1 MTAYIIGRIAVTDP
15 DRYPDYTAET
25 PALIA
30 KHGGRFVVRG
40 GSPATLEGSEE
51 TRRIVVIEFP
61 NRAAAEAFYNDPA
74 YQPVR
79 AIRWAAAESELILV
93 DGV

>member
-1 MTAYIIGRIAVTDP
+1 MSAYIVGRIAVNNP
-15 DRYPDYTAET
+15 ERYPDYTAET

-40 GSPATLEGSEE
+40 GSPATLEGPQE

-61 NRAAAEAFYNDPA
+61 SRAAAEAFYNDPVYA
-74 YQPVR
+74 PVR
-79 AIRWAAAESELILV
+79 AIRWEAADSELILV

>member
-15 DRYPDYTAET
+15 ERYPDYTSQT

-40 GSPATLEGSEE
+40 GAPATLEGPDE
-51 TRRIVVIEFP
+51 TRRMVVIEFP
-61 NRAAAEAFYNDPA
+61 SRAAAKTFYSDPA
-74 YQPVR
+74 YEPVR

-93 DGV
+93 DGA

>member
-1 MTAYIIGRIAVTDP
+1 MSAYIIGRITVTDP

-30 KHGGRFVVRG
+30 RHGGRFVVRG
-40 GSPATLEGSEE
+40 GAPATLEGPEE

-61 NRAAAEAFYNDPA
+61 SRAAVEAFYNDPA
-74 YQPVR
+74 YEPVR
-79 AIRWAAAESELILV
+79 AIRWAAVSELILV
-93 DGV
+93 DGA

>member
-1 MTAYIIGRIAVTDP
+1 MSAYIIARINVTDP

-40 GSPATLEGSEE
+40 GEPATLEGPEE
-51 TRRIVVIEFP
+51 DRRIGVIAFP
-61 NRAAAEAFYNDPA
+61 DRAAAESD
-74 YQPVR
+74 
-79 AIRWAAAESELILV
+79 LILV

>member
-1 MTAYIIGRIAVTDP
+1 MSAYIIARITVTDP
-15 DRYPDYTAET
+15 ERYPDYTAET

-40 GSPATLEGSEE
+40 GSPATLEGPEE
-51 TRRIVVIEFP
+51 TQRIVVIEFP
-61 NRAAAEAFYNDPA
+61 RRAAAEAFYNDPDYEA
-74 YQPVR
+74 VR
-79 AIRWAAAESELILV
+79 AIRWEAAESELILV

>member
-1 MTAYIIGRIAVTDP
+1 MTAYIIARIEITDP
-15 DRYPDYTAET
+15 ERYPDYVAET

-40 GSPATLEGSEE
+40 GNPETLEGPAEG
-51 TRRIVVIEFP
+51 RRIVIIAFP
-61 NRAAAEAFYNDPA
+61 DRAAAEAFHNDAA
-74 YQPVR
+74 YEPVR
-79 AIRWAAAESELILV
+79 AIRWEAAESELILV

>member
-1 MTAYIIGRIAVTDP
+1 MSAYIIACITVTDP
-15 DRYPDYTAET
+15 ERYPDYTAET

-40 GSPATLEGSEE
+40 GSPTTLEGPEE

-61 NRAAAEAFYNDPA
+61 SRAAAEAFYNDPVYA
-74 YQPVR
+74 PVR
-79 AIRWAAAESELILV
+79 AIRWEAADSELILV

>member
-1 MTAYIIGRIAVTDP
+1 MSAYIIGRITVTDP

-30 KHGGRFVVRG
+30 RHGGRFVVRG
-40 GSPATLEGSEE
+40 GAPATLEGPEE

-61 NRAAAEAFYNDPA
+61 SRAAVEAFYNDPA
-74 YQPVR
+74 YEPVR
-79 AIRWAAAESELILV
+79 TIRWEAAESELILV

>member
-1 MTAYIIGRIAVTDP
+1 MTAYIIGRITVEDP
-15 DRYPDYTAET
+15 DRYPDYTDET

-40 GSPATLEGSEE
+40 GAPATLEGPEE

-61 NRAAAEAFYNDPA
+61 SRAAAEAFYNDPDYEA
-74 YQPVR
+74 VR
-79 AIRWAAAESELILV
+79 AIRWEAAVSELIIV

>member
-1 MTAYIIGRIAVTDP
+1 MSAYIIARINVTDP

-30 KHGGRFVVRG
+30 KHGGRIVVRG
-40 GSPATLEGSEE
+40 GDPATLEGPEE

-61 NRAAAEAFYNDPA
+61 DRAAAEAFYNDAA
-74 YQPVR
+74 YVPVR
-79 AIRWAAAESELILV
+79 AIRWEAAESELILV
-93 DGV
+93 DGA

>member
-1 MTAYIIGRIAVTDP
+1 MTAYIIVRITVTNP
-15 DRYPDYTAET
+15 ERYPDYTAET

-40 GSPATLEGSEE
+40 GAPTALEGPEE
-51 TRRIVVIEFP
+51 ARRIVVIEFP
-61 NRAAAEAFYNDPA
+61 SRAAAEAFYNDPA
-74 YQPVR
+74 YAQVR
-79 AIRWAAAESELILV
+79 AIRWEAAESELILV

>member
-1 MTAYIIGRIAVTDP
+1 MSAYIIGRITVLDP
-15 DRYPDYTAET
+15 DRYPDYTDET

-40 GSPATLEGSEE
+40 GAASTLEGPEE

-61 NRAAAEAFYNDPA
+61 SRAAAEAFYNDPD
-74 YQPVR
+74 YGPVR
-79 AIRWAAAESELILV
+79 AIRWEAAESELILV

>member
-1 MTAYIIGRIAVTDP
+1 MSAYIIARITVTDP
-15 DRYPDYTAET
+15 ERYPDYTAET

-40 GSPATLEGSEE
+40 GAMSSLEGPEE

-61 NRAAAEAFYNDPA
+61 SRAAAEAFYNDPA
-74 YQPVR
+74 YAPVR
-79 AIRWAAAESELILV
+79 AIRWAAAESELVIV
-93 DGV
+93 DGA